1 MSEQDLLDQIQ
12 QLAGKPSI
20 YYPSNDIGAINRH
33 KDGRPDSGTLPHS
46 LDMTHHPV
54 SSYRGRGH
62 PSRRPYQ
69 RTSHPSPLKHTASR
83 GHPYS
88 RGRASAPVSR
98 HRTLVVSQP
107 QPESTSTTMQEAGSS
122 SSPQWVA
129 KRDRHMQLI
138 NASVYEERAQARQNE
153 ILETKNKRLLERL
166 GRRDKLER
174 TKLYGFLKR
183 KGQGNQVSVLGNLF
197 RVTAQGN
204 KLEKYQGPNLFCWGR
219 C

>member
-1 MSEQDLLDQIQ
+1 
-12 QLAGKPSI
+12 
-20 YYPSNDIGAINRH
+20 
-33 KDGRPDSGTLPHS
+33 
-46 LDMTHHPV
+46 MTHPV
-54 SSYRGRGH
+54 PTYRGRGAL
-62 PSRRPYQ
+62 SRRPYQ
-69 RTSHPSPLKHTASR
+69 RTSHPSPLSSTASR

-98 HRTLVVSQP
+98 HRTLIVNQP
-107 QPESTSTTMQEAGSS
+107 QPESTTIAQDASASP
-122 SSPQWVA
+122 SPQWVA

-166 GRRDKLER
+166 GKRDKVER

-204 KLEKYQGPNLFCWGR
+204 KLERYQGPNYLAL
-219 C
+219 

>member
-1 MSEQDLLDQIQ
+1 
-12 QLAGKPSI
+12 
-20 YYPSNDIGAINRH
+20 
-33 KDGRPDSGTLPHS
+33 
-46 LDMTHHPV
+46 MTHSVP
-54 SSYRGRGH
+54 SSRGRGV

-69 RTSHPSPLKHTASR
+69 RTSHTSPLNPTASR

-98 HRTLVVSQP
+98 HRTLIVNQP
-107 QPESTSTTMQEAGSS
+107 QAESSTAQDTASS
-122 SSPQWVA
+122 SLPKWVA

-166 GRRDKLER
+166 GKRDKLER
-174 TKLYGFLKR
+174 TKLYSFLKR
-183 KGQGNQVSVLGNLF
+183 KGRGNQVSVLGNLF

-204 KLEKYQGPNLFCWGR
+204 KLEKYQGPNYLVFLEGEC
-219 C
+219 